1 MLITPLNAAMP
12 IIRRALSRS
21 LSVTGSS
28 VAAAGGTGDT
38 DHFLARMRPS
48 PIPVDI
54 IAGTKN
60 RHKCRGCR
68 GTPVGLADFAK
79 RLTAM
84 IGAQE
89 PSIVIDSSA
98 YNLSSARIGPR
109 IG

>member
-1 MLITPLNAAMP
+1 MP
-12 IIRRALSRS
+12 TRLSIRPISIGDHLS
-21 LSVTGSS
+21 L
-28 VAAAGGTGDT
+28 TGDT

-68 GTPVGLADFAK
+68 GTPVGLAHFAK
-79 RLTAM
+79 RSTAM

-98 YNLSSARIGPR
+98 YNLSSPRLGPR
-109 IG
+109 IGCKTPPR